1 MHTRIHSVLQRFW
14 RFWYPQAR
22 CPVPRKRESFEH
34 GALALW
40 WEQIRRSP
48 ALHLGLTLVAL
59 VAAGGV
65 LVPLLS
71 PYAPD
76 QILPDAR
83 LRPPSLAHPF
93 GTDALGRDLLTRVA
107 YGSHLAAQTAIM
119 AVGISAAV
127 GLVLGSL
134 AGYYSGWID
143 QLLSRAMDGWLSLP
157 GALVAVV
164 IVARL
169 GASLN
174 NLILALGIMGVPAF
188 YRIVRNT
195 TLGARRAPYAEAA
208 IALGAT
214 DRRVMWRHVFPN
226 ILSPLVV
233 LTTMRLGTVLL
244 TGSSLSFIGLG
255 AQPPAP
261 EWGALLAAG
270 RNHVD
275 TAWWLAVFPGVAITA
290 TVVGLNLLGDG
301 LRDLLDPRMVRSGG
315 EETAAVEM
323 DEATTGERTIG
334 QQLVRGRSPR
344 DVTSVPPS
352 RFGPPGP

>member
-1 MHTRIHSVLQRFW
+1 MNLDPPVDSSKQVARRLPAGAVRALHSLLQRFW
-14 RFWYPQAR
+14 FFWYPQAR
-22 CPVPRKRESFEH
+22 CPVPRKRTAGGYGGWSLLLDAFRH
-34 GALALW
+34 SAALY
-40 WEQIRRSP
+40 
-48 ALHLGLTLVAL
+48 LGFAL
-59 VAAGGV
+59 VAAVAVGA
-65 LVPLLS
+65 LAVPLLT

-76 QILPDAR
+76 QIIPGAR
-83 LRPPSLAHPF
+83 LQPPSLAHPF
-93 GTDALGRDLLTRVA
+93 GTDALGRDLLARVA
-107 YGSHLAAQTAIM
+107 YGAHLAAKTALL
-119 AVGISAAV
+119 AVGLSLAI

-134 AGYYSGWID
+134 AGYYVGWVD
-143 QLLSRAMDGWLSLP
+143 QLISRAMDGWLALP
-157 GALVAVV
+157 GALVAVI

-169 GASLN
+169 GASLD

-195 TLGARRAPYAEAA
+195 TLGARHTPYAEAA

-214 DRRVMWRHVFPN
+214 DTRVMWRHVFPN

-270 RNHVD
+270 RNYVD
-275 TAWWLAVFPGVAITA
+275 TAWWLAVFPGLAVTM

-301 LRDLLDPRMVRSGG
+301 LRDLLDPR
-315 EETAAVEM
+315 A
-323 DEATTGERTIG
+323 
-334 QQLVRGRSPR
+334 P
-344 DVTSVPPS
+344 TSAPPALS
-352 RFGPPGP
+352 GPPAP